1 MSFSTLFSI
10 AKHFWPSVWFAAVF
24 KEAEQVP
31 AVVAGLFFTSG
42 AVAVLSVVAI
52 LQYSHDAEANE
63 KRLTS
68 LQQTIARN
76 TAELTCAKQDRSIAY
91 LERQLSRLQQLAE
104 TVDDPQPINADITEL
119 KRNLNNAQTKYER
132 ECL

>member
-42 AVAVLSVVAI
+42 AVVVLSVVAI
-52 LQYSHDAEANE
+52 LQYSNDAQANE
-63 KRLTS
+63 ARLTS
-68 LQQTIARN
+68 LQQTIAKN

-91 LERQLSRLQQLAE
+91 LERQLSRLAQLAE
-104 TVDDPQPINADITEL
+104 TVDDPQPINTEIVEL
-119 KRNLNNAQTKYER
+119 RRNLNNAQTKYER

>member
-1 MSFSTLFSI
+1 VSFSTLFSI

-42 AVAVLSVVAI
+42 AVLVLSVVAI

-76 TAELTCAKQDRSIAY
+76 TAELTCAKQDRGIAY
-91 LERQLSRLQQLAE
+91 LERQLSRLMQLAE
-104 TVDDPQPINADITEL
+104 TADSAQELSTEITEL
-119 KRNLNNAQTKYER
+119 KRKINNAQTKYLR
-132 ECL
+132 S

>member
-10 AKHFWPSVWFAAVF
+10 AKHLWPSVWFAAVF
-24 KEAEQVP
+24 KEAEHVP

-42 AVAVLSVVAI
+42 AVLLLSVLAI

-63 KRLTS
+63 KRLSS
-68 LQQTIARN
+68 LQQTIAKN
-76 TAELTCAKQDRSIAY
+76 TTELTCAKQDRSIAY
-91 LERQLSRLQQLAE
+91 LERQLSRLMQLAE
-104 TVDDPQPINADITEL
+104 TVEDPQSLNTEITEL
-119 KRNLNNAQTKYER
+119 KRNLRNAQTTYER